1 MNTISKNYLSRV
13 VDTAVE
19 VRVVF
24 DYEDINAAMQHKAE
38 KAVAVQVRD
47 RNRAPSAIAVGRVD
61 EDVPPF
67 KTWSYLAPKGSDL
80 QLGDSVIIV
89 NPRTGAP
96 GVAYV
101 YDERPINIERMS
113 RQTNGKDTANPYFW
127 QWIVQVIDFAEY
139 NKQNS
144 LRHEFAESCEAA
156 LQSLEAE
163 VRTLELPNSL
173 PSATNALNN
182 IPFGTA

>member
-24 DYEDINAAMQHKAE
+24 DYEDINTAMQHKAE

-47 RNRAPSAIAVGRVD
+47 RNRAPSALAIGRIE
-61 EDVPPF
+61 EDVPPC

-80 QLGDSVIIV
+80 QLGDSVIVV
-89 NPRTGAP
+89 NARNGAP
-96 GVAYV
+96 QVAYV
-101 YDERPINIERMS
+101 YDERPVNVDRMS
-113 RQTNGKDTANPYFW
+113 RATGGRDAANPYFW

-139 NKQNS
+139 NKQNT
-144 LRHEFAESCEAA
+144 LRHEFAESCEAE
-156 LQSLEAE
+156 LSKLEQQ
-163 VRTLELPNSL
+163 VRTLDLPNSV
-173 PSATNALNN
+173 PSAAVALNN